1 VIEPVEILV
10 TIPFPDDLLAPLR
23 EVSPRLHIQVM
34 MARKV
39 EDIPADVWSRVEV
52 LYTDR
57 VLPDPVQAANLRWI
71 QFHSAGIDFAI
82 QSPILQKPNIA
93 ATTLSGAAAIQT
105 AEYAV
110 MTMLALGHRLLDL
123 TSSQSRTEWPRDRWE
138 RFLPRELHGCTV
150 GLVGYGSINRQIAR
164 LLQPFGATILAAKR
178 DVMHPSDEGYTPDG
192 QGDPQGDFFHR
203 LYPIAA
209 LKSLIRVCD
218 YVVVGMPLTP
228 DTRNMIGAEEL
239 AAFKPT
245 AYLIDLA
252 RGGIINQAALIA
264 ALQEKRIAGAALDVF
279 PEEPLPPNN
288 PLWRIPNVI
297 ITPHISGIS
306 SHYDERA
313 LALFAENL
321 NRYLLGQPLLNRFD
335 PQRGY

>member
-1 VIEPVEILV
+1 VSEPVEVLI
-10 TIPFPDDLLAPLR
+10 TIPFPDDLLEPLR
-23 EVSPRLHIQVM
+23 EISPRLRIQVM

-39 EDIPADVWSRVEV
+39 EDIPADIWSRVEV

-57 VLPDPVQAANLRWI
+57 VLPDPAQASNLRWI

-82 QSPILQKPNIA
+82 NSPILQKPDLA
-93 ATTLSGAAAIQT
+93 VTTLSGAAAIQT
-105 AEYAV
+105 AEYAL
-110 MTMLALGHRLLDL
+110 MTMLALGHRLTELAA
-123 TSSQSRTEWPRDRWE
+123 SQARTEWPRDRWE
-138 RFLPRELHGCTV
+138 RFLPHELHGCTV

-164 LLQPFGATILAAKR
+164 LLQPFDATILAAKR
-178 DVMHPSDEGYTPDG
+178 DVMHPADEGYIPSG
-192 QGDPQGDFFHR
+192 QGDQQGDFFHR

-209 LKSLIRVCD
+209 LKSMIRLCD
-218 YVVVGMPLTP
+218 YVVVGLPLTP
-228 DTRNMIGAEEL
+228 QTRNMIGAEEL

-252 RGGIINQAALIA
+252 RGGIIDQGALIT

-288 PLWRIPNVI
+288 PLWRMPNVI

-313 LALFAENL
+313 IALFAENL
-321 NRYLLGQPLLNRFD
+321 NRYLLGQPLYNRFD